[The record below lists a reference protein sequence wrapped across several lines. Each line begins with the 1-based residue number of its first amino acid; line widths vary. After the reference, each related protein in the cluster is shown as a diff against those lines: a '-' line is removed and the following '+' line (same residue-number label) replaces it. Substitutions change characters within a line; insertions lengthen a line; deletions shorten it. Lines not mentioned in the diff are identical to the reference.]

1 MANDNINLCNFCLG
15 SVSKDFPKDEKNEF
29 FFFLNGTV
37 YDFSFDHSSV
47 KKEDIH
53 NILQYL
59 MVRNKCL
66 ILFKAYFSD
75 Y

>member
-1 MANDNINLCNFCLG
+1 MANDNINLCNFCLR
-15 SVSKDFPKDEKNEF
+15 SVSKDFPKDEKSEF
-29 FFFLNGTV
+29 FFLYGTV

-59 MVRNKCL
+59 MVRNKCF
-66 ILFKAYFSD
+66 ILF
-75 Y
+75 

>member
-1 MANDNINLCNFCLG
+1 MANDNINLCNFCLR
-15 SVSKDFPKDEKNEF
+15 SVSKDFPKDEKSE

-59 MVRNKCL
+59 IVRNKCL
-66 ILFKAYFSD
+66 ILFKKYLSD

>member
-15 SVSKDFPKDEKNEF
+15 SVSKDFPKDEKSE

-53 NILQYL
+53 NVLQYL

-66 ILFKAYFSD
+66 ILFKKYLSD

>member
-15 SVSKDFPKDEKNEF
+15 SVSKDFPKDEKSEF

-53 NILQYL
+53 NVLQYL

-66 ILFKAYFSD
+66 ILFKKYLSD

>member
-1 MANDNINLCNFCLG
+1 MANDNINLCNFCLR
-15 SVSKDFPKDEKNEF
+15 SVLKDFPKDEKSE

-66 ILFKAYFSD
+66 ILFKKYLSD

>member
-1 MANDNINLCNFCLG
+1 MYQKILQKMKRVN
-15 SVSKDFPKDEKNEF
+15 F

-66 ILFKAYFSD
+66 TLFKAYFSD

>member
-1 MANDNINLCNFCLG
+1 MKRVN
-15 SVSKDFPKDEKNEF
+15 

-47 KKEDIH
+47 EKEDIH

-66 ILFKAYFSD
+66 ILFKKYLSD